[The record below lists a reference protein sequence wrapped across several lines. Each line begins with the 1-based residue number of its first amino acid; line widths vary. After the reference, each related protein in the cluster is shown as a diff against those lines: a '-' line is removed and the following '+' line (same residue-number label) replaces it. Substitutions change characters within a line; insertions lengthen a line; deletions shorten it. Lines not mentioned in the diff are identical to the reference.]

1 MDHIA
6 LRKARYFKDAN
17 PLRLQGLANDP
28 KFFLVGYFNGHSAS
42 KSIVRWYTCNRYE
55 LGTEIKRRNQD

>member
-6 LRKARYFKDAN
+6 LRQTRYFTDTN

-28 KFFLVGYFNGHSAS
+28 KFFLVRYFNGHSAS
-42 KSIVRWYTCNRYE
+42 KSFGRWYTCNRYE